1 MTFFKFCRGLMV
13 AALFSQVSFA
23 RITLTLPPEKE
34 GGPDSQVIALPVDTK
49 GHYVTVG
56 IVGADASKASANNL
70 AFSLIAQDPQSR
82 CTILKGPIVQKI
94 PALGS
99 SKKLEPGSALYWKPN
114 KSGAICRVVSW
125 ETSFHERQLPLS
137 FLRVHCSAALP
148 KPGQPLYNEV
158 GDLVAIAHQP
168 TPDFGNGVYALP
180 IEAIKRNLTDYR
192 TNKSLRRCWLGLHLD
207 HLNPIPAVEGIRPE
221 SPSAK
226 VGLKKGDILISLG
239 EWSITTYSSAI
250 NAFYYLLPGQE
261 TNLRVLRGTQL
272 LDLKITPLAHP
283 GYSAV
288 PKSGE

>member
-1 MTFFKFCRGLMV
+1 
-13 AALFSQVSFA
+13 
-23 RITLTLPPEKE
+23 
-34 GGPDSQVIALPVDTK
+34 
-49 GHYVTVG
+49 
-56 IVGADASKASANNL
+56 
-70 AFSLIAQDPQSR
+70 
-82 CTILKGPIVQKI
+82 
-94 PALGS
+94 
-99 SKKLEPGSALYWKPN
+99 
-114 KSGAICRVVSW
+114 
-125 ETSFHERQLPLS
+125 
-137 FLRVHCSAALP
+137 
-148 KPGQPLYNEV
+148 
-158 GDLVAIAHQP
+158 LVAIAHQP